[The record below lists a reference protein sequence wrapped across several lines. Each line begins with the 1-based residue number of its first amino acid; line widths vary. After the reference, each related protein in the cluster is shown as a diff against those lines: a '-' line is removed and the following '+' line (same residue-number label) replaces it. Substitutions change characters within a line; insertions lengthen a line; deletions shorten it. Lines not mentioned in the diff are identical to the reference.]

1 MRKCGPPPDNQ
12 MRLDLDCISGRE
24 LMEDARLW
32 AARHPDEWRYYK
44 SMAREQSPKA
54 SPNLVLQ
61 LMRARFKVEV
71 ANAFAAAFARI
82 AMEEDS
88 RIDFRLARSKCDGY
102 ARVRL

>member
-12 MRLDLDCISGRE
+12 MALPGIGDGYE

-54 SPNLVLQ
+54 SPNLVMQ
-61 LMRARFKVEV
+61 LMRARFKVKV
-71 ANAFAAAFARI
+71 ANAFAPAFARI

-88 RIDFRLARSKCDGY
+88 RIDFRLARSKHDGY